1 MIRKSIVITNLL
13 YGLFSFGQT
22 TSEMNLKGKVKS
34 IDQVYEKCPTI
45 ALVGSNINCYEQ
57 KETFYFD
64 KKGLRTYLE
73 SQKDIS
79 YSYIEKKS
87 ENPNG
92 YVITKYLDNNGQR
105 TKYFEEYYNKKG
117 LQVKIISYHADG
129 EITNIWEYFY
139 DKKGRKTE
147 NKSSNIWNGTT
158 TVYHNWFNEYGDIT
172 ARKEFRNDELVKE
185 ESFDINYTFDKKGNW
200 TSKHVEGE
208 YSEFYKRTILYY

>member
-1 MIRKSIVITNLL
+1 MKSVFLVITCVFFGNVNAQSLA
-13 YGLFSFGQT
+13 SFG
-22 TSEMNLKGKVKS
+22 LKGQVKS
-34 IDQVYEKCPTI
+34 LEQEYEKCPRV
-45 ALVGSNINCYEQ
+45 ALVGSDINCYEQ
-57 KETFYFD
+57 KETLYFD
-64 KKGLRTYLE
+64 KKGKQTYLVP
-73 SQKDIS
+73 QKEAVNS
-79 YSYIEKKS
+79 YVSEKN
-87 ENPNG
+87 ENKDG
-92 YVITKYLDNNGQR
+92 YVITKYLDNNGKR

-172 ARKEFRNDELVKE
+172 ARKEFRNNELINE
-185 ESFDINYTFDKKGNW
+185 ETFDIKYTFDKKGNW
-200 TSKHVEGE
+200 TSKLIEGE

>member
-1 MIRKSIVITNLL
+1 MKSVFLVITCVFFGNLNAQSL
-13 YGLFSFGQT
+13 ASFG
-22 TSEMNLKGKVKS
+22 LKGKVKS
-34 IDQVYEKCPTI
+34 LEQEYEKCPRV
-45 ALVGSNINCYEQ
+45 ALVGSDINCYEQ
-57 KETFYFD
+57 KETLYFD
-64 KKGLRTYLE
+64 EKGKQTYLVP
-73 SQKDIS
+73 QKEAINS
-79 YSYIEKKS
+79 YVSEKN
-87 ENPNG
+87 ENDDG
-92 YVITKYLDNNGQR
+92 YVITKYLDNNGKR

-172 ARKEFRNDELVKE
+172 ARKEFRNNELINE
-185 ESFDINYTFDKKGNW
+185 ETFDIKYTFDKKGNW
-200 TSKHVEGE
+200 TSKLIEGE

>member
-1 MIRKSIVITNLL
+1 M
-13 YGLFSFGQT
+13 
-22 TSEMNLKGKVKS
+22 
-34 IDQVYEKCPTI
+34 P
-45 ALVGSNINCYEQ
+45 Q
-57 KETFYFD
+57 KEAVN
-64 KKGLRTYLE
+64 
-73 SQKDIS
+73 S
-79 YSYIEKKS
+79 YVIEKN
-87 ENPNG
+87 ENKDG
-92 YVITKYLDNNGQR
+92 YVITKYLDNNGKR

-172 ARKEFRNDELVKE
+172 ARKEFRNNELINE
-185 ESFDINYTFDKKGNW
+185 ETFDIKYTFDKKGNW
-200 TSKHVEGE
+200 TSKLIEGE